1 MDPPGSPPVKKAKR
15 PSALETKLEELK
27 ESLDGFNE
35 IWEMYDPG
43 YFMKQMHQ
51 TRARVAKLTPS
62 TIQQFI
68 TSQVCNSLPTTL
80 DALDHQ
86 LLTPC
91 TDPQL
96 LELTR
101 TMRKEM
107 GAYVAD
113 VRRRLKGQP

>member
-1 MDPPGSPPVKKAKR
+1 MDPPGGPPIKKAKR
-15 PSALETKLEELK
+15 PSALETKLENLK
-27 ESLDGFNE
+27 ESLDGFND

-43 YFMKQMHQ
+43 YFMKQMHR

-62 TIQQFI
+62 TIQEFI
-68 TSQVCNSLPTTL
+68 TSGVCDELPGIL

-86 LLTPC
+86 LLTPS

-101 TMRKEM
+101 TIRKGM
-107 GAYVAD
+107 SAYLGR
-113 VRRRLKGQP
+113 VRQSLKGQS